1 MRLLLQFQD
10 TLLDSWGIWYKIFET
25 RKGVSMEDKNSDE
38 AKGSKI
44 SQNMLIAIIGAITTI
59 VAAVIPVILNNR
71 PDAQTPT
78 PVPIIITATTAP
90 ILPTDTPTLPPT
102 FTETAALPFTPT
114 VELPTATATPQEGI
128 FNELLAAD
136 IDGFI
141 PKSQFKPNETIY
153 LLFDINDPTGKNVVR
168 IVWSVV
174 EVKGFKAG
182 AVKSDTPYIVK
193 ENKFVTLSD
202 HSINPWAEGKYKVE
216 IYLNNELNKTIEFEI
231 IP

>member
-1 MRLLLQFQD
+1 
-10 TLLDSWGIWYKIFET
+10 
-25 RKGVSMEDKNSDE
+25 MENKTSDE

-59 VAAVIPVILNNR
+59 VAAIIPVILNNR
-71 PDAQTPT
+71 SNAPTAT
-78 PVPIIITATTAP
+78 PVAIIITATSAP
-90 ILPTDTPTLPPT
+90 ILPTDTPTLAPA
-102 FTETAALPFTPT
+102 FTETAVFTFTPT

-128 FNELLAAD
+128 FNEFLAAD

-174 EVKGFKAG
+174 DVKGFKAG
-182 AVKSDTPYIVK
+182 AVKSDTPYIIK
-193 ENKFVTLSD
+193 ENKFATLSD
-202 HSINPWAEGKYKVE
+202 HSANPWAEGKYKVE
-216 IYLNNELNKTIEFEI
+216 IYLNNILGKTIEFDI
-231 IP
+231 AP

>member
-1 MRLLLQFQD
+1 
-10 TLLDSWGIWYKIFET
+10 
-25 RKGVSMEDKNSDE
+25 MENKTSDE

-59 VAAVIPVILNNR
+59 VAAIIPVILNNR
-71 PDAQTPT
+71 SNAPTAT
-78 PVPIIITATTAP
+78 PVAIIITATSAP
-90 ILPTDTPTLPPT
+90 ILPTDTPTLAPI
-102 FTETAALPFTPT
+102 FTETAVFTFTPT

-128 FNELLAAD
+128 FNEFLAAD

-174 EVKGFKAG
+174 DVKGFKAG
-182 AVKSDTPYIVK
+182 AVKSDTPYIIK
-193 ENKFVTLSD
+193 ENKFATLSD
-202 HSINPWAEGKYKVE
+202 HSANPWAEGKYKVE
-216 IYLNNELNKTIEFEI
+216 IYLNNILGKTIEFDI
-231 IP
+231 AP